1 MKTIIKNGVYERVN
15 NEVGEN
21 KVDYG
26 GYKYVK
32 KEEWKKN
39 VRDIKKP
46 EPVEAKKPEIPE
58 IKKPYQKPRKS

>member
-1 MKTIIKNGVYERVN
+1 MKTIIKNGVYERVS

-21 KVDYG
+21 KVDHG

-46 EPVEAKKPEIPE
+46 EPVEAKKSEVPE
-58 IKKPYQKPRKS
+58 IKKPYQKPRRS